1 MTVAGPRTYLR
12 LYSIDALA
20 EPMVSIA
27 LIGVPVNGQKLLLRN
42 NGTAQPVDLGPQ
54 IVASGVCRLD
64 PSLDGPC
71 VPAYT
76 PHQVPWILQ
85 VCCTARHYPK
95 SMYIVVKPNDP
106 FVPARP

>member
-1 MTVAGPRTYLR
+1 MVAALAEGKRSTVAGPRTYLR

-54 IVASGVCRLD
+54 IVASGVARFDHTVADKTHLIYCAF
-64 PSLDGPC
+64 DG
-71 VPAYT
+71 A
-76 PHQVPWILQ
+76 HWALI
-85 VCCTARHYPK
+85 
-95 SMYIVVKPNDP
+95 PN
-106 FVPARP
+106 